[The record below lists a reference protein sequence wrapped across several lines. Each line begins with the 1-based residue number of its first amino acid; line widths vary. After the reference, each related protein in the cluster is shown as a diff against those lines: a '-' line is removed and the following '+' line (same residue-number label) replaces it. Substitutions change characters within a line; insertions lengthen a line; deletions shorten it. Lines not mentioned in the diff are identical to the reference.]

1 MEPVVTDLTQDDQYL
16 RFTLGNV
23 NVSIANAVR
32 RIMLAEIP
40 CVVFR
45 TAHYEENRAS
55 IEINTSRMNNELI
68 KQRISCIPIHITD
81 TEFPLDEYIVELDV
95 RNDTK
100 EIIYATTADFKI
112 KHIPSASA
120 DANGADDA
128 NANGADD
135 ANAKQRDTPSVEQL
149 FPPDKITGD
158 YIDIVRLRPKISD
171 AIPGEHIKLSL
182 RFDLGTAKQ
191 DGAFNVVSSCAY
203 AATPDKQEIENVWS
217 AMAKEMKTNNM
228 SEEDISYA
236 EKDWR
241 LLEAKRITKP
251 DSFDFKVESVGQ
263 FEEIDI
269 VKKAA
274 DVMKNKLSKFKAVIY
289 DEGVVTKST
298 TTIPNSFDIILQGE
312 DYTLGKVL
320 EYILYRDYYEN
331 KRSAEEVLRLNYCGF
346 QKPHPHIDLSI
357 IRVGFAEENIQVDEV
372 RNLLEV
378 VYHTATSIFDTIDR
392 QFMSQI

>member
-23 NVSIANAVR
+23 NVSIANALR
-32 RIMLAEIP
+32 RIMLSEIP

-45 TAHYEENRAS
+45 TAPYEENRAS
-55 IEINTSRMNNELI
+55 IAINTSRMNNELI

-81 TEFPLDEYIVELDV
+81 TDFPFDEYIVELDV

-112 KHIPSASA
+112 KHVPSASA
-120 DANGADDA
+120 DDENADDDA
-128 NANGADD
+128 NK
-135 ANAKQRDTPSVEQL
+135 KQRDTPSVEQL

-171 AIPGEHIKLSL
+171 TIPGEHIKLTV

-191 DGAFNVVSSCAY
+191 DGAFNVVSTCAY

-217 AMAKEMKTNNM
+217 GMAKEMKSKNM
-228 SEEDISYA
+228 SEDDIAYA

-251 DSFDFKVESVGQ
+251 DSFDFKIESVGQ
-263 FEEIDI
+263 FEEVDI

-274 DVMKNKLSKFKAVIY
+274 DVMKNKLLKFKGVVY

-298 TTIPNSFDIILQGE
+298 STIPNSFDIILQGE
-312 DYTLGKVL
+312 DYTLGKVM
-320 EYILYRDYYEN
+320 EYVLYRDYYEN
-331 KRSAEEVLRLNYCGF
+331 KLSTEEGLRLNYCGF

-357 IRVGFAEENIQVDEV
+357 IRVGFAEENIEADNV
-372 RNLLEV
+372 RNLLED

-392 QFMSQI
+392 EIMP